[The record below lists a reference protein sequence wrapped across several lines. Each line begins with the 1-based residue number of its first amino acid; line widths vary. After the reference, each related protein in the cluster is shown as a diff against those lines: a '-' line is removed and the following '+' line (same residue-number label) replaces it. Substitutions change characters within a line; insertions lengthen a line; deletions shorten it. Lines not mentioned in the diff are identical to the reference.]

1 MGLTGVYKVMVLEFT
16 NYYAMELHIKQEYR
30 HIQATLKDGVLDRT
44 FWAGSVNGAW
54 REEDANSFLFRHAQI
69 DNYVGMKVPGHEEPV
84 NLTPPG
90 GYHIGGVTM
99 AGTVV
104 GDAIV
109 GTITLAGDMV
119 ISFTGRRL
127 PGREPEVNNNIR
139 ADSRFG
145 KNRYCTC
152 GTGSCTHRGYCDSCQ
167 IFESIHCTPPLNE
180 DGTQKDEG
188 FPMMQMPGGRLPAT
202 ICMNKQQDELFG
214 PIPKMGEPPKPK
226 VNADGTKF
234 REHGPH
240 HLNSE
245 DEFAADPD
253 KM

>member
-1 MGLTGVYKVMVLEFT
+1 MGLNGVYQLMVLEFT
-16 NYYAMELHIKQEYR
+16 SYYAMELHIKQEFR

-44 FWAGSVNGAW
+44 FYNGSVNGAW
-54 REEDANSFLFRHAQI
+54 REEDANSFLFRNAQI
-69 DNYVGMKVPGHEEPV
+69 DNYVNMEVEGRECPV

-99 AGTVV
+99 AGTVL

-109 GTITLAGDMV
+109 GTITLQGDLV
-119 ISFTGRRL
+119 ISFTGRRI
-127 PGREPEVNNNIR
+127 PDREPEVNDNIR
-139 ADSRFG
+139 TDARYG

-180 DGTQKDEG
+180 DGNQQGPG
-188 FPMMQMPGGRLPAT
+188 FPMMPGKRLPAT

-214 PIPKMGEPPKPK
+214 PMPKMEAPPKPK
-226 VNADGTKF
+226 VNPDGTKF

-240 HLNSE
+240 HLNAE
-245 DEFAADPD
+245 DEFGVEAEES
-253 KM
+253 